1 MNKCLFFVL
10 IPQMYLYEVIFT
22 LVGRLQAEMG
32 EVEFDP
38 VALWHCD
45 VPDYALVVRV
55 RLGEARGGEATV

>member
-1 MNKCLFFVL
+1 
-10 IPQMYLYEVIFT
+10 MYLYEVIFT

-45 VPDYALVVRV
+45 VPDFVLVVRV
-55 RLGEARGGEATV
+55 RLWEARGGEAAV

>member
-1 MNKCLFFVL
+1 
-10 IPQMYLYEVIFT
+10 MYLYEVIFT

-55 RLGEARGGEATV
+55 WLGEARGGEATV